1 VAKEIPFEEAKETVL
16 KALAP
21 LGEDYLAKLREGFE
35 NRWIDV
41 YENEGKRSGAYSA
54 GAYGTHPYVLL
65 NYSGSLD
72 SMFTLAHEMGHALHS
87 CYSNENQP
95 FIYSDYKIFVAE
107 VASTTNEILLMEYL
121 LKNTTDKKEKAYLLN
136 HYLDSFK
143 GTIFRQTQFAEF
155 EMRSN
160 ALCESG
166 ESLNAENLNE
176 MYMELNKKYYGSDMI
191 SDDEIQYEWSRIP
204 HFYYNFYVYQY
215 ATSFSASVAVAKA
228 ILEEGAPAVER
239 YKRFLSGGCSKSPV
253 ELLKIAGVNME
264 TPEPIEKAMDAFE
277 DILVKLEKL
286 LDE

>member
-1 VAKEIPFEEAKETVL
+1 
-16 KALAP
+16 
-21 LGEDYLAKLREGFE
+21 LAKLREGFE

-65 NYSGSLD
+65 NHNDTLD
-72 SMFTLAHEMGHALHS
+72 AMFTLAHEMGHALHS

-95 FIYSDYKIFVAE
+95 SIYAGYKIFVAE
-107 VASTTNEILLMEYL
+107 VASTTNEILLLEYL
-121 LKNTTDKKEKAYLLN
+121 LKNTTDKKERAYLLN

-143 GTIFRQTQFAEF
+143 GTVFRQTQFAEF

-166 ESLNAENLNE
+166 ESLNAENLNQ
-176 MYMELNKKYYGSDMI
+176 MYYELNQKYYGPDIVSDPQI
-191 SDDEIQYEWSRIP
+191 AYEWARIP

-215 ATSFSASVAVAKA
+215 ATSFCASVAIVKS
-228 ILEEGAPAVER
+228 ILSEGAPAVER
-239 YKRFLSGGCSKSPV
+239 YKKFLSGGCSKPPV

-264 TPEPIEKAMDAFE
+264 TAAPIESAMKVFE
-277 DILVKLEKL
+277 QILGEMEELVG
-286 LDE
+286 

>member
-1 VAKEIPFEEAKETVL
+1 
-16 KALAP
+16 
-21 LGEDYLAKLREGFE
+21 
-35 NRWIDV
+35 
-41 YENEGKRSGAYSA
+41 
-54 GAYGTHPYVLL
+54 
-65 NYSGSLD
+65 
-72 SMFTLAHEMGHALHS
+72 MFTLAHEMGHALHS